1 MSKYGIEKQVNGFI
15 DVDSESTKEKEKTVI
30 LGRFV
35 ENEIIE
41 FNEELNKNN
50 KNSKL
55 IFIDEEGKKHI
66 IY

>member
-1 MSKYGIEKQVNGFI
+1 MSKYGIKKQVIGFI

-41 FNEELNKNN
+41 FKEELNKNN

-66 IY
+66 I

>member
-15 DVDSESTKEKEKTVI
+15 DVDTESTKEKEKTVI

-55 IFIDEEGKKHI
+55 IFIDEEGKKYI
-66 IY
+66 I

>member
-1 MSKYGIEKQVNGFI
+1 MSKYGIEKQVNEFI
-15 DVDSESTKEKEKTVI
+15 DVDTESTKEKEKTVI

-66 IY
+66 I

>member
-55 IFIDEEGKKHI
+55 IFIDEEGKKYI
-66 IY
+66 I